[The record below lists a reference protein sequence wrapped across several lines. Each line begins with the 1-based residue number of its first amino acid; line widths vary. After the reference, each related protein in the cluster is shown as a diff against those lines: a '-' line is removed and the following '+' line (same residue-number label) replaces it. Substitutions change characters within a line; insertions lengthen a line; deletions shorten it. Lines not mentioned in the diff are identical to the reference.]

1 MKFVGVDLHKQS
13 STVAVVSAPGEKSR
27 TRRFGHTQTAFLA
40 EFFQSLGEFQVTV
53 EATASY
59 EWFVRLVEPFAQR
72 VILAHPGKLRIIAES
87 TRKSDKLDARV
98 LADMLARD
106 QIPPAYRPT
115 PRQRDH
121 RRLVRQRVFWQRKIT
136 AVRNK
141 LRHLLAD
148 YNADRKDL
156 STGIGQGHL
165 DQVSLTAHER
175 FCADQL
181 VREWKHDLEQL
192 AASDARLREF
202 GAEGSPQERR
212 DREWLQ
218 TIPGVGIVTSDVL
231 LSELADPRRFSS
243 AKEAVAYAGLVPGQ
257 RESAGQRKS
266 LHIEK
271 TGSPLLRWALVQSAW
286 QLVRCSPHW
295 SRIHERL
302 AARIGKKK
310 ATIAVARRLLCVSF
324 AILRDQQPYR
334 EQPPI
339 PAGDLADDRRACVPS
354 RRAKAMTH

>member
-1 MKFVGVDLHKQS
+1 
-13 STVAVVSAPGEKSR
+13 VSAPGEKPR
-27 TRRFGHTQTAFLA
+27 TRRFGHTQPAVIV
-40 EFFQSLGEFQVTV
+40 EFFQSLGEFQMTV

-59 EWFVRLVEPFAQR
+59 EWLVRLVEPLAQR
-72 VILAHPGKLRIIAES
+72 VILAHPGKLRVIAES
-87 TRKSDKLDARV
+87 TRKSDKLDART
-98 LADMLARD
+98 LADMLARG

-148 YNADRKDL
+148 YNADRRDL
-156 STGIGQGHL
+156 VTGLRQDYL
-165 DQVSLTAHER
+165 DQVPLTAHER

-181 VREWKHDLEQL
+181 VREWRHDLEQL
-192 AASDARLREF
+192 AAVDRRLREF
-202 GAEGSPQERR
+202 AQEAAPQERC
-212 DREWLQ
+212 DRELLQ
-218 TIPGVGIVTSDVL
+218 TIPGVGVVTSDVL
-231 LSELADPRRFSS
+231 LAELADPRRFSA
-243 AKEAVAYAGLVPGQ
+243 AKQTAAYAGLAPGQ
-257 RESAGQRKS
+257 RESAGKRKS

-286 QLVRCSPHW
+286 QLVRYSPHW
-295 SRIHERL
+295 QRIHERL

-310 ATIAVARRLLCVSF
+310 ALVAVARRLLCVSF

-334 EQPPI
+334 EQAARSADRLP
-339 PAGDLADDRRACVPS
+339 DDRRACVPT
-354 RRAKAMTH
+354 RRTPPMTH